1 MNHSLNIDIA
11 IDAIRHGFE
20 PLVCTIEIHDFE
32 NQIDFRVLGPDCK
45 PVARVLGVSV
55 CDVTDPEKLRAEIQ
69 QVRAWVERKG
79 FHLETWEPR
88 FH

>member
-1 MNHSLNIDIA
+1 MTHPLNIDLA

-20 PLVCTIEIHDFE
+20 PLVCTVEIHDFE

-55 CDVTDPEKLRAEIQ
+55 RDMTNPEKLRAEIQ
-69 QVRAWVERKG
+69 QARTWVERKG
-79 FHLETWEPR
+79 FHLETWEPPS
-88 FH
+88 